1 MDLFFKAIKDFNAL
15 CGIVS
20 THKGTLEDL
29 AFQLGGKN
37 YDGELF
43 DCDYG
48 IISATIF
55 DRGNGVL
62 EVSKSSIDVWD
73 ETENDFEYVAS
84 YSYSELVQKCC
95 K

>member
-1 MDLFFKAIKDFNAL
+1 MDLFFKAVKDFDAL
-15 CGIVS
+15 CEIVS
-20 THKGTLEDL
+20 NHKGTLVDL
-29 AFQLGGKN
+29 SIQLGGKN

-48 IISATIF
+48 AISATII

-62 EVSKSSIDVWD
+62 EVSKSSIDVWY
-73 ETENDFEYVAS
+73 ETESDFEYVAS

-95 K
+95 R